1 MSDFIYKLLSAELW
15 QQAQLVGG
23 FNGSSDD
30 LRDGYIHFSDAAQVA
45 ATYQKYFSNQ
55 AEVWLLTVSKTE
67 LLNSLIR
74 IIGDR
79 EASAA
84 LRYEASRGGALFAH
98 LYAPLPLA
106 AVLEARPYRANEVLD

>member
-1 MSDFIYKLLSAELW
+1 MSLQEFQKISAKRLNLLGPLSENR
-15 QQAQLVGG
+15 G
-23 FNGSSDD
+23 FLGFRCRSWE
-30 LRDGYIHFSDAAQVA
+30 
-45 ATYQKYFSNQ
+45 